1 MVIYNNE
8 QEAKKAVEK
17 IGKDETGKLLTF
29 YIKHPTENRY
39 VVWDKDLIL
48 PEDWKVKPQR

>member
-1 MVIYNNE
+1 
-8 QEAKKAVEK
+8 
-17 IGKDETGKLLTF
+17 LLTF